1 MATTQTNVLLER
13 PSGSQQKQTM
23 SLDEQRAATR
33 RILERVR
40 SQNGLPESAPPGAPA
55 ILSDRLAKMA
65 PKTYRS
71 KAVFW
76 LSQVGAFAEALM
88 KGRYN
93 NHMAVRVYEMVQSIT

>member
-1 MATTQTNVLLER
+1 MATTQTNTMLER
-13 PSGSQQKQTM
+13 GNGAQQKAAM

-40 SQNGLPESAPPGAPA
+40 SANGLPDTTPPGAPA
-55 ILSDRLAKMA
+55 ILSDKVAKMA
-65 PKTYRS
+65 PKSYRS
-71 KAVFW
+71 RAIFW